1 MLEAERASQ
10 RGRTPSII
18 IAPSVLSAD
27 FARLGEEVR
36 AVDAAGADW
45 IHVDVMDGR
54 FVPNITIGPVV
65 LQAIRRSTAKPLNVH
80 LMIVEPEHYL
90 AAFADAGADHLLVQA
105 EPGST
110 IHLHRV
116 LSKIRALGKKAGVV
130 LDPATPPELVEYVLH
145 LCDVILVMTVNPGF
159 GGQSFL
165 PEMLPKIRRLRE
177 MCAERGLHP
186 VIEVDGGENATTA
199 ARGGRRRRN
208 RDRRR
213 LGDFRREGLR
223 QGDCRHSREGRRG
236 GCDVMNAAPSSP
248 STDRDALKRAAAEAA
263 VQLVENDM
271 VVGLGSGSTAAFA
284 VEALARRHRQGLRFV
299 GIPTSE
305 RTAAQAKAADIPLTS
320 FSEHRQIDLT
330 IDGAD
335 EVERGTLN
343 LIKGLGGA
351 LLREKIVAAASHRL
365 AIVVDGSKLV
375 DRLGTRTPVPVEVV
389 AFGLEATRESLE
401 VLGASAHDAHVVG
414 RALCHRQRQP
424 HSRLRFRPHRRS
436 GAIGRTHPAHRR
448 RGGKRAFHQ
457 PRRSGLCRRRGG
469 VHRLDSARA
478 HRGSPPILVIM
489 GVSGS
494 GKSTIAEEL
503 SARLGWPFEEGDSL
517 HPESNVAKMHAG
529 IPLTDADRL
538 PWLERVAAWIDG
550 QRAKKQPGIITCSAL
565 KRSYRQI
572 IIGDRPEVRLVYL
585 RGGRD
590 LIAEH
595 LAGRH
600 GHFMPAA
607 LLQSQIDTL
616 EEPDPSEDPLTV
628 DAGAPAAHVA
638 DEIIRLLGASATVV
652 QGVPA
657 HPN

>member
-1 MLEAERASQ
+1 MKVAAS
-10 RGRTPSII
+10 
-18 IAPSVLSAD
+18 
-27 FARLGEEVR
+27 
-36 AVDAAGADW
+36 
-45 IHVDVMDGR
+45 
-54 FVPNITIGPVV
+54 
-65 LQAIRRSTAKPLNVH
+65 
-80 LMIVEPEHYL
+80 
-90 AAFADAGADHLLVQA
+90 
-105 EPGST
+105 
-110 IHLHRV
+110 
-116 LSKIRALGKKAGVV
+116 
-130 LDPATPPELVEYVLH
+130 
-145 LCDVILVMTVNPGF
+145 
-159 GGQSFL
+159 
-165 PEMLPKIRRLRE
+165 
-177 MCAERGLHP
+177 
-186 VIEVDGGENATTA
+186 
-199 ARGGRRRRN
+199 
-208 RDRRR
+208 
-213 LGDFRREGLR
+213 
-223 QGDCRHSREGRRG
+223 
-236 GCDVMNAAPSSP
+236 SSD
-248 STDRDALKRAAAEAA
+248 TDRDALKRAAVEAA

-284 VEALARRHRQGLRFV
+284 VEALARRQQQGLRFV

-305 RTAAQAKAADIPLTS
+305 RTAAQAVAANIPLTS

-375 DRLGTRTPVPVEVV
+375 DRLGSHTPVPVEVV

-401 VLGASAHDAHVVG
+401 VLGANAHM
-414 RALCHRQRQP
+414 RM
-424 HSRLRFRPHRRS
+424 SS
-436 GAIGRTHPAHRR
+436 GAPFVTDGGNRILDCDFGRITDPARLDERIRR
-448 RGGKRAFHQ
+448 IVGVVE
-457 PRRSGLCRRRGG
+457 SGLFISRADPVFVADAAG
-469 VHRLDSARA
+469 VHRLYSARA

-503 SARLGWPFEEGDSL
+503 AARLGWQFEEGDAL

-529 IPLTDADRL
+529 IPLTDADRE
-538 PWLERVAAWIDG
+538 PWLERVAAWIDE

-565 KRSYRQI
+565 KRAYRQI

-585 RGGRD
+585 RGGHG

-595 LAGRH
+595 LQGRH
-600 GHFMPAA
+600 GHFMPAT
-607 LLQSQIDTL
+607 LLRSQIDTL

-628 DAGAPAAHVA
+628 DVGASAAQVA